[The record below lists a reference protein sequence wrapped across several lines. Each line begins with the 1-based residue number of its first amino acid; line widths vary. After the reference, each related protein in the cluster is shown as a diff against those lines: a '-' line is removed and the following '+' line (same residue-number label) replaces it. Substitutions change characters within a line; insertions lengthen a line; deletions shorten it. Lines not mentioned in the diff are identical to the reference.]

1 MQERNKNFLVLG
13 LILGVFLAFFL
24 AGRFLVNVDELP
36 RINKGTLIIP
46 HVSIDSLAL
55 TSDEGTPYTGADM
68 AGQWTMA
75 YIAGDACDTACK
87 NGLFY
92 LMRQLRLS
100 LDRDAT
106 RVRRLII
113 HTAEADAE
121 LREFLNDNVA
131 GMYEAHGQRDV
142 IEAALGE
149 AMAGAS
155 PLHHIFIIS
164 PDGMIFL
171 WYPTHADRDSTLL
184 EADNIRDDLKRTLK
198 GSAIG

>member
-13 LILGVFLAFFL
+13 LILGIFVAFFL

-36 RINKGTLIIP
+36 RVNKGTLIVP
-46 HVSIDSLAL
+46 HVSIDTLAL
-55 TSDEGTPYTGADM
+55 TAEDGSPYTSADM

-75 YIAGDACDTACK
+75 YIAGDSCDTACR

-100 LDRDAT
+100 LDRDAP

-113 HTAEADAE
+113 HTVEPDSE
-121 LREFLNDNVA
+121 LREFLNNNVA
-131 GMYEAHGQRDV
+131 GMYEVTGERDT
-142 IEAALGE
+142 IEAALGA
-149 AMAGAS
+149 AMAGAT
-155 PLHHIFIIS
+155 PLHHIFIVS

-171 WYPTHADRDSTLL
+171 WYPTHADRESTLL